1 MQIYFQ
7 ILNQSSAKLRSQ
19 ERVGFVST
27 VTKWKSHQ
35 QRRLYGGICRALQQA
50 RVIFV
55 VGRKERLQQCH
66 FYRRQMRF
74 SLSKKAVTDH
84 LESQSICHFQHF
96 RNTVSQSAMPRRE
109 SHFTGKVLRSS
120 WRYLVISFRFRPKER
135 GEYKYS
141 CRSPRLKQE
150 VSAESR
156 TEWSNTNGHHVAGKG
171 LVQITYFLLG

>member
-7 ILNQSSAKLRSQ
+7 ILNQSSTKLHSQ
-19 ERVGFVST
+19 ERVEFVST

-55 VGRKERLQQCH
+55 VGRKGRLQQCH

-74 SLSKKAVTDH
+74 SLSKRAVTDH

-96 RNTVSQSAMPRRE
+96 RNTVSQSAVPRRE

-141 CRSPRLKQE
+141 CRSPRLEQE
-150 VSAESR
+150 VSAESE
-156 TEWSNTNGHHVAGKG
+156 TEWSNTSGHLEAGKG
-171 LVQITYFLLG
+171 LVQITYFFLG